1 MKLESEEDI
10 GLCKERQG
18 QSKAEKNKGMLVED
32 FELVAVLEV
41 GVKTALSSM
50 MQTLDWGVKRLQI
63 LEPAEEETISR
74 ILALLVITLWS
85 PKVGVQPET

>member
-1 MKLESEEDI
+1 MKLESEKDI

-50 MQTLDWGVKRLQI
+50 MQTLDWG
-63 LEPAEEETISR
+63 
-74 ILALLVITLWS
+74 
-85 PKVGVQPET
+85 